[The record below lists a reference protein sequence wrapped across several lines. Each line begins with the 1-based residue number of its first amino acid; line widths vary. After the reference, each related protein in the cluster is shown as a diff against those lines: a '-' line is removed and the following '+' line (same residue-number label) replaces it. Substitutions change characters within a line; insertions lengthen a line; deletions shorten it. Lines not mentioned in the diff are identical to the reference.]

1 MVQQLIGLSLV
12 NLLNIM
18 LSFHLRQILCFELRC
33 LGETAIELGRIL
45 DHGLRYQSIC
55 SSNLFIFY
63 FHIFTSACR
72 CTNNC
77 QYFAAQRNN
86 DLRRK
91 LMSVAT

>member
-45 DHGLRYQSIC
+45 DHGLSSAQQRSPSQANVRCNLIHCHRQSQ
-55 SSNLFIFY
+55 S
-63 FHIFTSACR
+63 
-72 CTNNC
+72 
-77 QYFAAQRNN
+77 
-86 DLRRK
+86 
-91 LMSVAT
+91 